1 MSYRHV
7 VNHGY
12 ASPSP
17 YVSIPYS
24 REPGLRAGSRPA
36 KCTNPACPAHKNP
49 LLPNGERAVTCEV
62 GETIRIECKAC
73 GKRTVDG
80 SEGKQL

>member
-12 ASPSP
+12 ASTSP

-24 REPGLRAGSRPA
+24 REPGLRAGTRPA
-36 KCTNPACPAHKNP
+36 KCTGCGVRF
-49 LLPNGERAVTCEV
+49 LPNGERAVTCEV
-62 GETIRIECKAC
+62 GESIVISCAGC
-73 GKRTVDG
+73 GRTLVDG
-80 SEGKQL
+80 IEQRRAAE